1 MEAER
6 SVEMRPVPRVFTRI
20 PFEVSSKVR
29 LFASPTTP
37 ARNLLER
44 TRSSMGYLM
53 ECPFGGEPIR
63 YRPSQTPARR
73 HHKRHPSV

>member
-1 MEAER
+1 
-6 SVEMRPVPRVFTRI
+6 MRLVPRASTRI
-20 PFEVSSKVR
+20 PSGASPKVR

-63 YRPSQTPARR
+63 YRPSQTPARATTSATR
-73 HHKRHPSV
+73 PFSPTIPRV